1 MSKTISVNVVSESDI
16 SVQGHGVHTAYVEM
30 VNALKKYTDLRV
42 FNGEL
47 KSRLD
52 VDIVHFHTIGPAV
65 WRKLFQKGPR
75 KVMSAHIVPDS
86 LIGSVVLARYWR
98 FAAVWYMRWF
108 YNRADLVLAVSHEAK
123 QDLLKLG
130 VKAPVEILYNFI
142 DSSKYA
148 SAVLSRGDVRS
159 KMNIPDDAFVVV
171 GAGQV
176 QPRKRVD
183 CFFAA
188 AKAMPDV
195 HFVWVGGIPFGRIA
209 ADNHHMK
216 KMIESAPNNV
226 HFPGIVPLEEM
237 VAYYRAADLFW
248 LPSEQETFGLVVVEA
263 AAAGLPVMVR
273 DISDYDDTFG
283 DDALRVNDQNAD
295 EFIRK
300 LQSDKEYYRLWQQ
313 KSNLIAERFDSRQ
326 AAAKLVKLYQQLV

>member
-1 MSKTISVNVVSESDI
+1 M

-30 VNALKKYTDLRV
+30 VNALKKYTDLTIIE
-42 FNGEL
+42 GEMN
-47 KSRLD
+47 RRIA
-52 VDIVHFHTIGPAV
+52 VDIIHFHTIGPRV

-86 LIGSVVLARYWR
+86 FIGSLVLAKYWR

-108 YNRADLVLAVSHEAK
+108 YNKADLLLAVSNEAR

-130 VKAPVEILYNFI
+130 ITAPIEIFYNFI
-142 DSSKYA
+142 DSSKYQHA
-148 SAVLSRGDVRS
+148 AISRTDIR
-159 KMNIPDDAFVVV
+159 KNNHIPDDAFVVI

-183 CFFAA
+183 CFFTA

-195 HFVWVGGIPFGRIA
+195 HFIWVGGMPFGRMSA
-209 ADNHHMK
+209 NGA
-216 KMIESAPNNV
+216 KMAQLMESTPPNV
-226 HFPGIVPLEEM
+226 HFPGIIPLEEM
-237 VAYYRAADLFW
+237 VSYYKAADLFW

-273 DISDYDDTFG
+273 DIPDYDDTFG
-283 DDALRVNDQNAD
+283 DDALKCGDNNCVETLRQLRAD
-295 EFIRK
+295 TD
-300 LQSDKEYYRLWQQ
+300 SYQQ
-313 KSNLIAERFDSRQ
+313 YKTKSKAIAKRFDSSQ